1 MSDTDATTGLSPD
14 EKITR
19 EARRRFHVCE
29 EWESTARTR
38 FVEDEKFCYGDADN
52 RYQWNSTLY
61 QTRESGGKPCL
72 TINKTKQHCLQI
84 INDARQNKAGIEVRP
99 VGEGASVEAAEIF
112 EGVVRHIEYI
122 SNAQAAYDTAT
133 WNQVVGGIG
142 WWRVITDY
150 ASDDSFNQEIF
161 IRRVPDALSI
171 YLDPDIQQ
179 YDGSDAKYGFV
190 FRNMPKDEFDAAYPK
205 LKGQVGT
212 SVLDE
217 DVYGASWW
225 DEEHVRVVEYYRKV
239 EDKQHLIALVDGST
253 MREEDAAVG
262 DLQKMVAMAQ
272 GFDPASMDPAALA
285 ALDPMDA
292 VRRGPDGE
300 PLRREIS
307 VSRVEWFLIAGDKIA
322 DRSTVPGTYIPL
334 VRVVGE
340 ETVIDGQMDRRGH
353 TRALKDP
360 QRMYN
365 YYSPLSLDT
374 RLPTPN
380 GWTTMGAT
388 QPGDWLL
395 DEKGRPVEVVGIS
408 PTYIN
413 RECFRVEFDDGS
425 HIIADGEHNW
435 TIERRG
441 KRKGATFDWSV
452 RTIPTRDIKP
462 GSDFIYVADPL
473 ELPEAALPVD
483 PYFLGVWLG
492 DGSSAEPNITAGVG
506 DAGEMRS
513 LLLERGLDVGQ
524 PRVCNGGTVHN
535 FTVHGVRKH
544 LSALGLLGNKHIP
557 APYLRAS
564 RDQRIA
570 LLQGLM
576 DTDGSFNPTSRQSV
590 FVNVAPALIEGFAE
604 LVRSL
609 GLKAVR
615 CAIPGARR
623 MFPSGRA
630 YDCQD
635 SVKFSFSAPP
645 DFPVF
650 RLSRKAKAQCAP
662 RKIHPRR
669 TRRHTVVSVT
679 PVASVPVKCVAVK
692 SASHLF
698 LAGEGMVPTHNSRA
712 TELMA
717 LQTNVPWM
725 VSLEAV
731 EGAEEYYKNANTE
744 NFAYL
749 PWRERD
755 ENGNPNTKPERIM
768 PPQMGDSVL
777 KGMQFS
783 ASEMMMV
790 SGQYQAVMGAPSN
803 ETSGKAINA
812 RQRQGDNATY
822 HFIDHLAQAM
832 RFTGKILLQWIPLIY
847 DTERVMRVIAENGD
861 ESEVHI
867 DPQAKMAHQAIEV
880 GQPTPGTPGAPQ
892 MPSGTSPDSKPD
904 VRIIFNP
911 RVGKY
916 DVIADVGPAYATQ
929 RQEAFNAFV
938 QIMQANPDLM
948 GAIGDLMF
956 KAADFPMAQDI
967 AERLNEI
974 RTGKTVPKE
983 LVDKLQAALAETQ
996 KRSNETIG
1004 TLAQQL
1010 ASAQLAR
1017 QKVQV
1022 DAART
1027 AGENRDGGRDSV
1039 ADLMRVGVDATKA
1052 HQQHSI
1058 AEYDA
1063 ETRRMAAM
1071 GNIDAEAL
1079 KPLVRELVSQLLQ
1092 EPVVPLMAAHAKAD
1106 QARMPKERPGD
1117 E

>member
-1 MSDTDATTGLSPD
+1 MSDTDATAGLSPD

-272 GFDPASMDPAALA
+272 GFDPTSMDPDALA

-300 PLRREIS
+300 PLRREIA

-365 YYSPLSLDT
+365 YYS
-374 RLPTPN
+374 
-380 GWTTMGAT
+380 
-388 QPGDWLL
+388 
-395 DEKGRPVEVVGIS
+395 
-408 PTYIN
+408 
-413 RECFRVEFDDGS
+413 
-425 HIIADGEHNW
+425 
-435 TIERRG
+435 
-441 KRKGATFDWSV
+441 
-452 RTIPTRDIKP
+452 
-462 GSDFIYVADPL
+462 
-473 ELPEAALPVD
+473 
-483 PYFLGVWLG
+483 
-492 DGSSAEPNITAGVG
+492 
-506 DAGEMRS
+506 
-513 LLLERGLDVGQ
+513 
-524 PRVCNGGTVHN
+524 
-535 FTVHGVRKH
+535 
-544 LSALGLLGNKHIP
+544 
-557 APYLRAS
+557 
-564 RDQRIA
+564 
-570 LLQGLM
+570 
-576 DTDGSFNPTSRQSV
+576 
-590 FVNVAPALIEGFAE
+590 
-604 LVRSL
+604 
-609 GLKAVR
+609 
-615 CAIPGARR
+615 
-623 MFPSGRA
+623 
-630 YDCQD
+630 
-635 SVKFSFSAPP
+635 
-645 DFPVF
+645 
-650 RLSRKAKAQCAP
+650 
-662 RKIHPRR
+662 
-669 TRRHTVVSVT
+669 
-679 PVASVPVKCVAVK
+679 
-692 SASHLF
+692 
-698 LAGEGMVPTHNSRA
+698 SRA

-1092 EPVVPLMAAHAKAD
+1092 EPVVPLMAAHAEAD
-1106 QARMPKERPGD
+1106 QARMPKEAPD
-1117 E
+1117 NE